1 MRIKKKNI
9 YLTAELTAIK
19 KKIENEIENEI
30 ILADVLVTKVKK
42 ASELITF
49 CQTKLK
55 SPQEEVGRIISK
67 MENPNSCVK
76 KAQ

>member
-1 MRIKKKNI
+1 M
-9 YLTAELTAIK
+9 TAELTAIK
-19 KKIENEIENEI
+19 KKIENEIENEKENEI

-55 SPQEEVGRIISK
+55 STQEEVGKIISK
-67 MENPNSCVK
+67 IENPNSCVK